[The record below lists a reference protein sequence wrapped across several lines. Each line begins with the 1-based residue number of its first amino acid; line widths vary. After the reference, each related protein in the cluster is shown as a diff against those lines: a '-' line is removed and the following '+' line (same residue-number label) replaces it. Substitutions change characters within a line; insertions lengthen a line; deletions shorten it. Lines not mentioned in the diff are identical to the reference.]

1 MSGTTGS
8 RWFVIALLSI
18 GLTIAALFVYV
29 RWSATS
35 IDGFFEVTDS
45 LIDGSGQSVAAA
57 YFVRVDSYDTT
68 KILRVGAELASQVA
82 TQPAFDRSRA
92 RTLLMHFFEATD
104 TSSLSDVELDELAY
118 TNPELTSPG
127 TRLMAVRSG
136 YVLAST
142 YAAGSDIPSEPAS
155 LRKATFYMP
164 RPGFSA
170 KDLR

>member
-18 GLTIAALFVYV
+18 GITVAALFVYV
-29 RWSATS
+29 RWSTTS
-35 IDGFFEVTDS
+35 INGFYKVTDS

-57 YFVRVDSYDTT
+57 YFVRVESYDTT

-82 TQPAFDRSRA
+82 AESAFDRSRA
-92 RTLLMHFFEATD
+92 RTLLMHFFESTD
-104 TSSLSDVELDELAY
+104 TSALSDVELDELAY
-118 TNPELTSPG
+118 TNPELSNPG
-127 TRLMAVRSG
+127 SRLLAVRNG

-142 YAAGSDIPSEPAS
+142 YAAGADMPSDPAA